1 MASREILLH
10 LTHTQPHPYQ
20 HGFASVYLTS
30 GIVLKTTPR
39 RSNRENLMQLNVGH
53 ISRFIKVRRSKLVS
67 KIYTIS
73 IFIEHNLF
81 IFVKM
86 KTLLLYYRI
95 ILTKRRK
102 RNVKTIQKKFD
113 S

>member
-1 MASREILLH
+1 M
-10 LTHTQPHPYQ
+10 PMC
-20 HGFASVYLTS
+20 
-30 GIVLKTTPR
+30 
-39 RSNRENLMQLNVGH
+39 RSSMLESAQNTNG
-53 ISRFIKVRRSKLVS
+53 ISRDFITLFIKVRRSKLVS